1 MPPQIR
7 KPKSKRSFS
16 NLNSNRDVMTFHLP
30 IIKRK
35 RDGSRT
41 SIGVEGRPS
50 TYDYGDINLEFYRKK
65 MYLNPTTIS
74 STHRKSIQKQFTK
87 GGFFVQYWGEE
98 LTTLAINGTTGS
110 AGISEINKLMSIYR
124 HELIH
129 FNNLIIEK
137 NIDFNESLKESLG
150 TVNSG
155 NEDRFLNTLS
165 YLDQLLLSGQGQ
177 TIVDGVTTFAENLN
191 NIISGKK
198 DDPVRYKEIAQEQ
211 SLATLAT
218 SLIMEFKGIF
228 YRGYM
233 DGFSFS
239 ENASE
244 PGLFTYN
251 FNFIVLYSSG
261 KRDNFMPW
269 HIESEP
275 DGVSRKASVPI
286 QGTEGDKYT
295 FDYFEEEED
304 QTVLSRE
311 DNHVG
316 PNENNGEAEDIDQ
329 DFSTHSVQSF
339 RNSI

>member
-1 MPPQIR
+1 MAA
-7 KPKSKRSFS
+7 KSKTSFY

-35 RDGSRT
+35 IKESKTEID
-41 SIGVEGRPS
+41 IGAGAPIV
-50 TYDYGDINLEFYRKK
+50 YDYGDINLEFYRKR
-65 MYLNPTTIS
+65 MYLNPS
-74 STHRKSIQKQFTK
+74 SINTAHRKSIQKQFTK

-98 LTTLAINGTTGS
+98 LTTLAISGSTGS
-110 AGISEINKLMSIYR
+110 AGMSEINKLMSIYR

-129 FNNLIIEK
+129 FNNLLIQK
-137 NIDFNESLKESLG
+137 NKEFNESLNESLG
-150 TVNSG
+150 AVNSG
-155 NEDRFLNTLS
+155 NENRFLNTLS

-177 TIVDGVTTFAENLN
+177 AVVDGFTTFTENLT

-198 DDPVRYKEIAQEQ
+198 DDPVKYKEIVQEQ

-233 DGFSFS
+233 DGFTFT

-244 PGLFTYN
+244 PGLFNYN

-261 KRDNFMPW
+261 KRENFMPW
-269 HIESEP
+269 HIESEVN
-275 DGVSRKASVPI
+275 GVSKKASVPI
-286 QGTEGDKYT
+286 QGTEGDEYT
-295 FDYFEEEED
+295 YRYFDEED
-304 QTVLSRE
+304 QTNLFGE

-316 PNENNGEAEDIDQ
+316 PNEGNGDAEELDQ
-329 DFSTHSVQSF
+329 DFVDHSVSAQNF

>member
-1 MPPQIR
+1 MNN
-7 KPKSKRSFS
+7 KSKRSFY
-16 NLNSNRDVMTFHLP
+16 NLNSHRDVMTFHLP

-35 RDGSRT
+35 TKGSRK
-41 SIGVEGRPS
+41 SIDVAGRPIV
-50 TYDYGDINLEFYRKK
+50 YDYGDINLEFYKK
-65 MYLNPTTIS
+65 RMYLNPTTIN

-110 AGISEINKLMSIYR
+110 AGMSEINKLMSIYR

-129 FNNLIIEK
+129 FNNLLIEK
-137 NIDFNESLKESLG
+137 NIDFNESLNESLG
-150 TVNSG
+150 AVNSG
-155 NEDRFLNTLS
+155 NENRFLNTLS

-177 TIVDGVTTFAENLN
+177 TVVDGFSTFTENLN
-191 NIISGKK
+191 NILSGKK
-198 DDPVRYKEIAQEQ
+198 DDPVKYKEVIQEQ

-228 YRGYM
+228 YRGYI

-244 PGLFTYN
+244 PGLFNYN

-261 KRDNFMPW
+261 KRENFMPW
-269 HIESEP
+269 HIESEV
-275 DGVSRKASVPI
+275 DGVSKKASVPI
-286 QGTEGDKYT
+286 QGTENDQYT
-295 FDYFEEEED
+295 FGYYGEESQEA
-304 QTVLSRE
+304 LSPE
-311 DNHVG
+311 DNHVS
-316 PNENNGEAEDIDQ
+316 PNENNGEAEEFDQ
-329 DFSTHSVQSF
+329 DFVDHSVSAQNF